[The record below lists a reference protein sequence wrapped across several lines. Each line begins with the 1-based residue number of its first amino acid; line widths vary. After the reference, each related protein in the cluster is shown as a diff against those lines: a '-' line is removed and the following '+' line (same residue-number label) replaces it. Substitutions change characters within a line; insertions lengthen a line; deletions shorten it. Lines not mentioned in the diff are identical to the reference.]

1 MDTQGFIREVYE
13 AIFGSEIERIK
24 TTLNELITQNGLR
37 GNPSYGFLYGG
48 AFHTNMDLKTLAKFP
63 KKILHPDLRAQG
75 QDYVRDKAIL
85 DRGLGEV
92 KHALTALLKPCKDEQ
107 DIRDLLTNTVV
118 FFLPSLQGIPR
129 TRDPGWAF
137 AGSAIE
143 MHNFQHTVGVLEA
156 HLANRLI

>member
-1 MDTQGFIREVYE
+1 MDTQGFIREVFE
-13 AIFGSEIERIK
+13 AFFGSEIERLK

-37 GNPSYGFLYGG
+37 GNPPYGFLYGG
-48 AFHTNMDLKTLAKFP
+48 AFHTNMDPKTLAKSP
-63 KKILHPDLRAQG
+63 KKILHPDLREQG
-75 QDYVRDKAIL
+75 QIYVQEKAIL
-85 DRGLGEV
+85 DRGLAEV
-92 KHALTALLKPCKDEQ
+92 KHALTTLLKPCKGLQ

-129 TRDPGWAF
+129 TREPGWAF
-137 AGSAIE
+137 SGSTIE